1 MVLPSWYPLES
12 RKSSMLSS
20 ASFLPITLS
29 AHAASVRQLYSTIAL
44 GLVLFPPRTSSAA
57 APSARTFSVWT
68 QQPQVVESERARH
81 FKTLAQL

>member
-20 ASFLPITLS
+20 ASFLPVTLS

-44 GLVLFPPRTSSAA
+44 GPLLFPPRTSSAA
-57 APSARTFSVWT
+57 VPSARTFSRLDT
-68 QQPQVVESERARH
+68 AATGGGEGEDQT
-81 FKTLAQL
+81 F